1 MGRLFGL
8 ILKTLF
14 WGVLGVALLVAGW
27 SAWIAWRINSSL
39 PQIEGEMVVA
49 GITGEVSILR
59 DEHGVPHIFGETDE
73 DVFFGLGFAH
83 AQDRLFQMELMRRA
97 VQGRLSEVVG
107 SAALPVDRRSRTLGF
122 ARSAAGSAALMD
134 DETRTVVE
142 AYASGVNALI
152 DSNGFVAP
160 PEFQLLM
167 FSPSHWTVED
177 TAGVLY
183 YMSDSLV
190 AGAGDEFARARLA
203 RELEEDRIAE
213 FLTPYPDFGVTALS
227 AVDMGLVAPAQPETV
242 RDEIAD
248 DDAAID
254 ADGAGEDASDAD
266 ENSDADDE
274 PDLGGV
280 EEEPGPGS
288 NNWVVSGA
296 LTASGAPLLAND
308 PHLGLSAPGVWYL
321 ARLALSDG
329 DVVGMTLAGAPM
341 VVLGRNEHAAWAFTN
356 TGYDVQDLVLVPLD
370 ELDAERREERI
381 NVRLGGTQTHVVL
394 DTELGPVLDREQ
406 FGLDMFP
413 EDVAVVLRTT
423 ADDFDNMGVRS
434 ALQLMRARDWDDFV
448 EAGRGWTAPMQNVL
462 FASVDGTIGYAS
474 PGRMPQRDD
483 DGVWVGEVP
492 YDELPRVRDPAS
504 GSIVTANNRIAPEE
518 YPYPTPGAFATYRA
532 LRIEDLIDDTELHD
546 IASFSEMQSDVV
558 SVHAQRLLPALR
570 RARPQTELGA
580 IALSLLQEWNGEMDA
595 DRGEPLIF
603 EAWLRF
609 VHPAIYE
616 DELGEAFSRYDHSR
630 RVFLDHVLNGRL
642 SHWCDDIDTPDR
654 ETCSEVS
661 GDAMDAAAVYLLE
674 TYGPDPMQWRWGDA
688 HQAAFDHPI
697 PFFNTLPVLRDM
709 FGERQPVGGD
719 GSTVNVAHFNFNR
732 MFDVVHAA
740 SMRAIYDLSDLDSS
754 VFMHAPGQS
763 GHPLSPHYRD
773 LAPLW
778 AAGEY
783 FEVRTDWPRTAPPP
797 ATHVLTLRPG
807 D

>member
-1 MGRLFGL
+1 MGRLFGW
-8 ILKTLF
+8 ILRTLF

-39 PQIEGEMVVA
+39 PQIEGEIAVA

-59 DEHGVPHIFGETDE
+59 DEHGVPHIFGETDA
-73 DVFFGLGFAH
+73 DVFFGLGFVH

-134 DETRTVVE
+134 DETRAVVE
-142 AYASGVNALI
+142 AYAAGVNALI

-167 FSPSHWTVED
+167 FSPEPWSVED

-183 YMSDSLV
+183 YMADSLV

-203 RELEEDRIAE
+203 SALEQSRIDE

-227 AVDMGLVAPAQPETV
+227 AVDMGLVAPAEPETV
-242 RDEIAD
+242 PADIAED
-248 DDAAID
+248 AEALEDAADADDAA
-254 ADGAGEDASDAD
+254 
-266 ENSDADDE
+266 E
-274 PDLGGV
+274 PGV

-288 NNWVVSGA
+288 NNWVVSGD

-308 PHLGLSAPGVWYL
+308 PHLNLSAPGIWYL

-356 TGYDVQDLVLVPLD
+356 TGYDVQDLALIPLE
-370 ELDAERREERI
+370 ELDSERREERI
-381 NVRLGGTQTHVVL
+381 NVRLGGAQTHVVL
-394 DTELGPVLDREQ
+394 ETELGPVLDREQ

-413 EDVAVVLRTT
+413 EDVAVVLHTT
-423 ADDFDNMGVRS
+423 ADDFDNMGIRS
-434 ALQLMRARDWDDFV
+434 ALALMRARDWDDFV

-483 DGVWVGEVP
+483 DGAWIGEVA
-492 YDELPRVRDPAS
+492 YEALPRVRDPQS

-518 YPYPTPGAFATYRA
+518 YPYPTPGAFAVYRA

-546 IASFSEMQSDVV
+546 IASFAHMQADVV

-570 RARPQTELGA
+570 RARPQTELGR

-595 DRGEPLIF
+595 ERGEPLIF
-603 EAWLRF
+603 ETWLRF
-609 VHPAIYE
+609 VHPAVYE
-616 DELGEAFSRYDHSR
+616 DELGEAFGRYDYSR
-630 RVFLDHVLNGRL
+630 RVFLDHVFNGRL
-642 SHWCDDIDTPDR
+642 SHWCDNVETPER
-654 ETCSEVS
+654 ETCAEIS

-719 GSTVNVAHFNFNR
+719 GSTVNVAHFSFNR
-732 MFDVVHAA
+732 MFDVNHAA
-740 SMRAIYDLSDLDSS
+740 SMRAIYDLSDLDAS

-797 ATHVLTLRPG
+797 ATRVLTLRPR